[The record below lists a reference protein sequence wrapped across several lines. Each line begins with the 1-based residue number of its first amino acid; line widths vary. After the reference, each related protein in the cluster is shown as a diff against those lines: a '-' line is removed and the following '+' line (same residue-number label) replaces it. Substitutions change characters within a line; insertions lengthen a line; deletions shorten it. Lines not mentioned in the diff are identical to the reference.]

1 MESHDMRILAFALA
15 GMMLLAGT
23 APAEAQTLRIGY
35 IDSQVILQAAPGAQ
49 EAQEAFDQQMEQY
62 REEIQRRGSELD
74 ELVQQYQRQ
83 QSTLSPEARDAR
95 ENEIRTR
102 EIQYQQRLEEME
114 QEAQQRQQQLV
125 EPILERMAEA
135 IDDIRAEGEYTMI
148 FDTASRAIIA
158 ADPDLDLTERVLQ
171 RLQAMADAEDGE
183 DR

>member
-1 MESHDMRILAFALA
+1 MKVLAFAFA
-15 GMMLLAGT
+15 GLLLLAGT
-23 APAEAQTLRIGY
+23 SPADAQDLRIGY

-49 EAQEAFDQQMEQY
+49 EAQEAFDRQMEQY
-62 REEIQRRGSELD
+62 REEIQRRGNELD
-74 ELVQQYQRQ
+74 DLVEQYQQ
-83 QSTLSPEARDAR
+83 QRSTLSPEAREAR

-114 QEAQQRQQQLV
+114 QEAAQRQQELV

-135 IDDIRAEGEYTMI
+135 IDDIRAEGNYTMI

-158 ADPDLDLTERVLQ
+158 ADPALDLTDRVLQ

-183 DR
+183 DS